1 MIKNILVTM
10 AVAFAVLT
18 QSHPAFALVAGP
30 AKVVGTIKSFDDKS
44 VLVENEESKY
54 EIPKDFVAEKNLKA
68 GNKIEIT
75 LSQEQVD
82 KVKIEKKK
90 ASKK

>member
-1 MIKNILVTM
+1 MIKNIILVM
-10 AVAFAVLT
+10 AIALAVLT
-18 QSHPAFALVAGP
+18 QAHSAFALVAGP
-30 AKVVGTIKSFDDKS
+30 AKVVGTVKSFDDKA
-44 VLVENEESKY
+44 VIVENEESKY

-90 ASKK
+90 TLKK